1 LDAAF
6 FFLNGHRGGEI
17 PHLNLH
23 SILWPKKAESFTWE
37 EKEKRMV
44 YRVRASLRQRS
55 ECADLTIW
63 NSEVGGQHR
72 RQAEEIIVHFCKYF

>member
-44 YRVRASLRQRS
+44 YRVRASLR
-55 ECADLTIW
+55 
-63 NSEVGGQHR
+63 
-72 RQAEEIIVHFCKYF
+72 